1 MKSPITDFSSH
12 ADLLQAAIV
21 KGTELQAE
29 LLELRAEMLRVT
41 SDMLRISG
49 AIDAILTIPVALV
62 ELPRKPDRVAAV
74 VGRTPLRTES
84 LRFRQWERQG
94 RTLRPPRKIH
104 EPLINQLGINARC
117 RI

>member
-41 SDMLRISG
+41 NDMLRISG

-62 ELPRKPDRVAAV
+62 ELPRKPFNAKAILVRM
-74 VGRTPLRTES
+74 RL
-84 LRFRQWERQG
+84 ER
-94 RTLRPPRKIH
+94 
-104 EPLINQLGINARC
+104 EPSTR
-117 RI
+117 